1 MKLKLFHRAP
11 SPRNRFS
18 IDWSILFCGLS
29 YNFKFVR
36 WRRPKRRLGRAAES
50 SLFFKK
56 TTNSGHNF
64 SKDETKLSKFGTQKK
79 KIFFSFH
86 YYFFVGSF
94 ILLRKERIR
103 GKKNNKTFLRHAMI
117 KVAAFTFSRS
127 MFHIYLEHISWTKSF
142 QKVLRPIKIILH
154 LNWTNLIFVLNVP
167 NKLFD
172 QSQLCIKYAKIFN
185 LRLDP

>member
-1 MKLKLFHRAP
+1 MPFTLKIFQHFPLNDALTLNTIVKYH
-11 SPRNRFS
+11 
-18 IDWSILFCGLS
+18 L
-29 YNFKFVR
+29 
-36 WRRPKRRLGRAAES
+36 
-50 SLFFKK
+50 
-56 TTNSGHNF
+56 
-64 SKDETKLSKFGTQKK
+64 
-79 KIFFSFH
+79 FFSFH

-142 QKVLRPIKIILH
+142 QNVLRPIKIILH

-185 LRLDP
+185 LRLNP